1 MKRKPTLKEA
11 SPSPSKG
18 GDVPN
23 PTYILSSFQT
33 VCNKDIPSFGGA
45 WGGFLFGG
53 GALPCYWSILFF
65 ILLFFWFGGGG
76 EAFLLLPR
84 RIIHIHLQLL

>member
-45 WGGFLFGG
+45 WGGFFFGVGLYPACGPVWSSLPSPFGEGAGVRLF
-53 GALPCYWSILFF
+53 SSSSFF
-65 ILLFFWFGGGG
+65 LNDS
-76 EAFLLLPR
+76 
-84 RIIHIHLQLL
+84 